1 MESRRIGMVGQ
12 EWPIC
17 WDCILDRTFVLR
29 GVWGMFVWGG
39 SEGLKIFNPYGLV
52 RDRSHTFPKKSR
64 GTWPCAPTHMHD

>member
-39 SEGLKIFNPYGLV
+39 VKG
-52 RDRSHTFPKKSR
+52 
-64 GTWPCAPTHMHD
+64 